1 MHGVWGWC
9 SMGRTGVLREG
20 CGVSA
25 VAKVQARGQFT
36 IPEAIRKATGVGV
49 GASLLV
55 RATGPDRFEVTVLP
69 TITADDFFCAMSLR
83 AGLIP
88 EDLERAVLAGI
99 AERVLPAD
107 LRAVSEVA
115 ATGERADPR

>member
-1 MHGVWGWC
+1 
-9 SMGRTGVLREG
+9 MGRAGVVREG

-36 IPEAIRKATGVGV
+36 IPEAIRKATGVAA
-49 GASLLV
+49 GASVLV

-69 TITADDFFCAMSLR
+69 TISADGFFTAMSLR
-83 AGLIP
+83 ADLTP
-88 EDLERAVLAGI
+88 EDMERAVLAGI

-107 LRAVSEVA
+107 LRSASGVT

>member
-1 MHGVWGWC
+1 M
-9 SMGRTGVLREG
+9 
-20 CGVSA
+20 SA

-55 RATGPDRFEVTVLP
+55 RVTGPDRFEVTVLP
-69 TITADDFFCAMSLR
+69 TITADDFFSAMSLR

-88 EDLERAVLAGI
+88 EDTERAVLAGI

-107 LRAVSEVA
+107 LRAVAEGA
-115 ATGERADPR
+115 ATGERADQR